1 MGLIEKAK
9 IAIGKA
15 TDVINNIKDGAKAAL
30 SKVQGFVGSCFEVV
44 KNGSTFVGLNYG
56 SIESIRGAIRGYVG
70 NIQAEVAKIN
80 TDLSTD
86 NALKGEIAA
95 ATKEYVKAVTDVADA
110 FVSAL
115 LAYSDKMYEY
125 GEAMKQND
133 TSLASNV
140 KEEATAL
147 ASSAEKYVEKY

>member
-15 TDVINNIKDGAKAAL
+15 TDAINTLKDNAKAAL
-30 SKVQGFVGSCFEVV
+30 GKVQGFVGSMFEVV

-80 TDLSTD
+80 SDLSVD
-86 NALKGEIAA
+86 NALKGEMAA

-133 TSLASNV
+133 STLSSSI
-140 KEEATAL
+140 KEEAVAL
-147 ASSAEKYVEKY
+147 SSSAEKYVEKY